1 MGTVG
6 DRNEWI
12 AEFATLISQEAGVS
26 LRDATGM
33 APRFFSELQAF
44 EPSEAAAIVATTG
57 LIRREDR
64 GLRSAPPSPSRSER
78 RGQHPPGP

>member
-12 AEFATLISQEAGVS
+12 AEFAMMISQEAGVS

-33 APRFFSELQAF
+33 APRFFSELRNF
-44 EPSEAAAIVATTG
+44 EPAEAAAIVVSTG

-64 GLRSAPPSPSRSER
+64 GLRSVPPPPAEAER
-78 RGQHPPGP
+78 RGQARVGP

>member
-1 MGTVG
+1 MDTVS
-6 DRNEWI
+6 DRNDWV

-33 APRFFSELQAF
+33 APRFYTELRHF
-44 EPSEAAAIVATTG
+44 EPSEAAAIVASTG

-64 GLRSAPPSPSRSER
+64 GLRATPPPPAEADR
-78 RGQHPPGP
+78 RGQSRAGP

>member
-1 MGTVG
+1 MGTSG
-6 DRNEWI
+6 SRDEWI
-12 AEFATLISQEAGVS
+12 SEFATLISQEAGVS

-33 APRFFSELQAF
+33 APRFFVELHNF

-64 GLRSAPPSPSRSER
+64 GLRGVPPSASRAER
-78 RGQHPPGP
+78 RGQPQAVP

>member
-1 MGTVG
+1 MATVG

-12 AEFATLISQEAGVS
+12 AEFALLISQEAGVS

-33 APRFFSELQAF
+33 APRFFGELRNF
-44 EPSEAAAIVATTG
+44 EPAEAAAIVASTG

-64 GLRSAPPSPSRSER
+64 GLRSTPPPPGPDR
-78 RGQHPPGP
+78 RGQARAAP